1 LIPSDPRLSSL
12 AKLIAS
18 PNPTTTTRTP
28 GAPTETTITMGTSA
42 VIPGRIMA
50 PTEAPTGE
58 TPEGTTIRTPH
69 LEGNLM
75 EENQTLV
82 PDLVMMSGLK

>member
-1 LIPSDPRLSSL
+1 
-12 AKLIAS
+12 
-18 PNPTTTTRTP
+18 
-28 GAPTETTITMGTSA
+28 MGTSA

-58 TPEGTTIRTPH
+58 TPEGTTIRIPH
-69 LEGNLM
+69 LERNLM